1 MRNRKQNSIR
11 RWKNRMRKS
20 RRGKTGK
27 KEENSNTNKNNK
39 KRKRKRRRNSHT
51 DTILWCSEGAAQS
64 RTDTGRARAT
74 QGSTGVVLTL
84 RDVSPCTRHAGT

>member
-20 RRGKTGK
+20 RRGKQEK

-39 KRKRKRRRNSHT
+39 KERG
-51 DTILWCSEGAAQS
+51 SEGGIRIQTLSCGALKAQ
-64 RTDTGRARAT
+64 RRAGQT
-74 QGSTGVVLTL
+74 QGG
-84 RDVSPCTRHAGT
+84 AGQHRAA